1 MPASYTLRVERQIR
15 IFYNETSNTF
25 FKYKKFAQRT
35 IFSLFAIKYLESFLM
50 ISPQLSIIVPSYNGK
65 DKVIRLLHALE
76 QQTFLSFEVVVV
88 LDGSTDGTAE
98 ALNSKPWTVFPLK
111 IIEQK
116 NNGRASAR
124 NTGVAHAT
132 TELLIFFDDDMVPA
146 VSCIQEFIS
155 FNNEHKNCIAL
166 GQIIEPASKEDTEI
180 KKYKDYLNTTWN
192 KNLNAYRN
200 KIIPNTIV
208 VLSAANFSISTFL
221 FNKLNGFDESLKDI
235 EDYDFA
241 LRARVEKIETFYL
254 DTAIALHQDHFTFR
268 KYADRSKAYL
278 KNRILAA
285 SLKPD
290 LYSKDPI
297 LKHKHNLLLKG
308 MYALM
313 KYPFWLSLFDYSLLH
328 YILPQKLRYK
338 LYGIAITAYI
348 HNQPK

>member
-1 MPASYTLRVERQIR
+1 
-15 IFYNETSNTF
+15 
-25 FKYKKFAQRT
+25 
-35 IFSLFAIKYLESFLM
+35 M
-50 ISPQLSIIVPSYNGK
+50 IPPYVSIIVPSYNGK
-65 DKVIRLLHALE
+65 DKVIRLLNALE
-76 QQTFLSFEVVVV
+76 QQSVLSFEVVVV

-98 ALNSKPWTVFPLK
+98 AINSKKWDMFPLK

-124 NTGVAHAT
+124 NTGVVHAT

-146 VSCIQEFIS
+146 VSCVQEFIS
-155 FNNEHKNCIAL
+155 FNKEHKNCIAL
-166 GQIIEPASKEDTEI
+166 GQIIEPASNDDAEI

-192 KNLNAYRN
+192 NNLNPYKN
-200 KIIPNTIV
+200 TIIPNTIV

-290 LYSKDPI
+290 LYGKDPI
-297 LKHKHNLLLKG
+297 LKHKHNILLKAF
-308 MYALM
+308 YSLV
-313 KYPFWLSLFDYSLLH
+313 KYPFWLSVFDRNILPC
-328 YILPQKLRYK
+328 ILPQKLRYK